1 MKRRIFSLILASALM
16 FSFVPL
22 VFAATLLTSVSVSVN
37 IMEETGIKRAN
48 ENLVVWAYSETNSY
62 GNSGSSPQINLY
74 DTHWYET
81 FANPE
86 DGKNA
91 SDYEY
96 DEVNNLYLKEMTEN
110 DVFSKEKNY
119 AFKTTL
125 RLMSTGLQFGIQ
137 SNEDI
142 TVNNYPL
149 NNELTGGKYS
159 VEDYKISSDYTVPS
173 YVCKI
178 YSLLPSSFVQ
188 DRIYDVKLY
197 GTEITKNNKN
207 DIFGDGTA
215 SYVPATE
222 TECAKLHLNNFVKT
236 TTTNTLSL
244 INVNED
250 LEIIVSGTNKLSCSA
265 SARGNAHTDGIYST
279 GKLTVKGNGSLTLNP
294 MYSFSGW
301 SSGIYCTENITVCE
315 DVQLKLT
322 TNEGSTYTYGIHSGG
337 DLTIKDNATVSITN
351 AGYATN
357 AKNARAINAINVNI
371 LDNTTVFAENR
382 GHKDGLKYGVY
393 ASKKLT
399 FTGNKLTTNVG
410 ADTSSRAIYAV
421 TYDLGNSACFGA
433 SSISDVSYGGTSITS
448 NNFNSSTYRAIRI
461 EKAYKTSVN
470 GTPILVS
477 TKDDVLKDGTVKY
490 TPEHGNMPAT
500 LTLDGANISKIKATE
515 DLIIDVISESSVNV
529 GTSTSDNAI
538 DINGRGYIKGDGY
551 LTVKGGKNSGY
562 GIKTTGYLNFGIEL
576 TIDAK
581 QAIYSP
587 DYTPKNSDDVYVNT
601 VYGDADNAYDWDRET
616 PITTYSHVYIYASAP
631 SLYVNG
637 VLVTDENK
645 NAYYETEH
653 WYAKTYGINSNDV
666 VLYLEGVSFDTDSN
680 VRSDSSTIWCDGDLT
695 IELKGENS
703 IVSPGNPSANFV
715 APVNCYG
722 NLTIN
727 GNSQN
732 EDILNISSTLSSA
745 PVFMNSYAIQV
756 SDELTLNNCK
766 VTAYAPNCNSS
777 RSYGVYAVN
786 ALNVNHSYIEG
797 LARKHTYAENEA
809 SVGIYAGSLTI
820 NGNDCTVSGRSTAS
834 DSGYGILVPYQFDD
848 LELTGGNFAAIGN
861 TAAYDISG
869 YELNIGNYIEP
880 IIYAKKSTGDSVK
893 IWDGSY
899 PLSESKYLSISQG
912 KYNVYVGGVE
922 VTAFNASDIFGDE
935 TAVLTF
941 DENKLPV
948 LTLTNANI
956 TGFSKTQSPL
966 YYACIWSEKP
976 LTVIFNGNCTVDS
989 GEGEINSVAEKRRYA
1004 IYNRD
1009 DNITIIANENSV
1021 TNISGYSSI
1030 YSGGNINISLFKN
1043 AKFNV
1048 NGLTN
1053 SGSCIYGNNFSL
1065 CGDGG
1070 YTFNVLNPG
1079 TGSCISVSQT
1089 GTTSFTSDS
1098 TEVFSNINLKHNCTN
1113 GSENYAPILSTM
1125 KRIQVKNVYMN
1136 IRGFCPTT
1144 MVIPQFSTEPDSNAT
1159 DNLLITVAEDEN
1171 AYFSYKWDNSPLITD
1186 DCCRNFV
1193 KIEPY
1198 YDSYGL
1204 GDTNGDEII
1213 NGNDYAELVNK
1224 VLSCKTEFEHKT
1236 AYDMNRDTAVD
1247 VLDCVLLERTVNNL

>member
-1 MKRRIFSLILASALM
+1 MKKRFFSVLLALSVILSIVPSA
-16 FSFVPL
+16 
-22 VFAATLLTSVSVSVN
+22 FAATKYFDTVSVAVN
-37 IMEETGIKRAN
+37 IMEETDISRAN
-48 ENLVVWAYSETNSY
+48 EKLSIYVKSGTTGYSNSSFSIY
-62 GNSGSSPQINLY
+62 GI
-74 DTHWYET
+74 HWYVALTDIEEGNT
-81 FANPE
+81 A
-86 DGKNA
+86 D
-91 SDYEY
+91 DYVY
-96 DEVNNLYLKEMTEN
+96 DEVNSVYLREMSET
-110 DVFSKEKNY
+110 DLFEKGTNY
-119 AFKTTL
+119 ALRFSARTTY
-125 RLMSTGLQFGIQ
+125 TDTQFSIA
-137 SNEDI
+137 SDENI
-142 TVNNYPL
+142 TVNNNPL
-149 NNELTGGKYS
+149 NEEGYNGTYS
-159 VEDYKISSDYTVPS
+159 VEDFIIGNTTLTNSVITVYT
-173 YVCKI
+173 
-178 YSLLPSSFVQ
+178 LLPGSIVK
-188 DRIYDVKLY
+188 DREYDVY
-197 GTEITKNNKN
+197 VAGTLITKLNK
-207 DIFGDGTA
+207 DDVFGDGRVQYRPA
-215 SYVPATE
+215 SE
-222 TECAKLHLNNFVKT
+222 NGCAKLFLNGINKAMQYSTVQISAEENLELVISG
-236 TTTNTLSL
+236 TNTLKSTYTSAFTVDTYG
-244 INVNED
+244 IKVNGD
-250 LEIIVSGTNKLSCSA
+250 LTI
-265 SARGNAHTDGIYST
+265 T
-279 GKLTVKGNGSLTLNP
+279 GDGSLWVNARA
-294 MYSFSGW
+294 
-301 SSGIYCTENITVCE
+301 SSYRCAGITCTGNLYIGDNVRVSSTAI
-315 DVQLKLT
+315 K
-322 TNEGSTYTYGIHSGG
+322 GSTYTYGINAAG
-337 DLTIKDNATVSITN
+337 DVTIADNAVVRVYTGCEPATANSAYGLKGNNISILGN
-351 AGYATN
+351 ADVYVENGQAC
-357 AKNARAINAINVNI
+357 KNAN
-371 LDNTTVFAENR
+371 
-382 GHKDGLKYGVY
+382 YGVY
-393 ASKKLT
+393 ASQNFNFSGKKLHSNRY
-399 FTGNKLTTNVG
+399 G
-410 ADTSSRAIYAV
+410 SSGSAIYSSSK
-421 TYDLGNSACFGA
+421 TFGNVVCFG
-433 SSISDVSYGGTSITS
+433 SNDSLSIVYGGVEIPTSDFS
-448 NNFNSSTYRAIRI
+448 KYSYLRL
-461 EKAYKTSVN
+461 EKAYDTAVN
-470 GTPILVS
+470 GNKITES
-477 TKDDVLKDGTVKY
+477 NKNDVLGDGTVVY
-490 TPEHGNMPAT
+490 TPADENSTAT
-500 LTLDGANISKIKATE
+500 LTLNGASLSKIKATE
-515 DLIIDVISESSVNV
+515 NLIIDVVSESSVDV
-529 GTSTSDNAI
+529 GSSTSDNAI
-538 DINGRGYIKGDGY
+538 DINGKCYIKGDGY

-581 QAIYSP
+581 QAIYSN
-587 DYTPKNSDDVYVNT
+587 YTPKNSDDVYVNT

-680 VRSDSSTIWCDGDLT
+680 VRSDSSTVWCDGDLT

-820 NGNDCTVSGRSTAS
+820 NGNDCTVSGRSTGS

-848 LELTGGNFAAIGN
+848 LELTGGNFIAIGN

-869 YELNIGNYIEP
+869 YELNIDNYIEP
-880 IIYAKKSTGDSVK
+880 IIYAKKSTGDSVA

-899 PLSESKYLSISQG
+899 SLSESKYLSISQG

-922 VTAFNASDIFGDE
+922 VTPFNASDIFGDE

-956 TGFSKTQSPL
+956 TGFAKTQSAL

-1009 DNITIIANENSV
+1009 GNITIIANENSV
-1021 TNISGYSSI
+1021 TNLTGYCSI
-1030 YSGGNINISLFKN
+1030 YSGADINISLLKN
-1043 AKFNV
+1043 AEFNV
-1048 NGLTN
+1048 NGLIN
-1053 SGSCIYGNNFSL
+1053 SGSCISCNNFSL

-1079 TGSCISVSQT
+1079 VGSCISVLQT

-1098 TEVFSNINLKHNCTN
+1098 TEVFSNVNLRHNCPN
-1113 GSENYAPILSTM
+1113 GSENASPVLATV
-1125 KRIQVKNVYMN
+1125 KQIQVKNVFMK
-1136 IRGFCPTT
+1136 IRGFHPTT
-1144 MVIPQFSTEPDSNAT
+1144 MVIPHFSNEIGNEVT
-1159 DNLLITVAEDEN
+1159 DNLLITVAKDEN
-1171 AYFSYKWDNSPLITD
+1171 AYFFYKWNNFTLLTENESY
-1186 DCCRNFV
+1186 NFV
-1193 KIEPY
+1193 NIEPY
-1198 YDSYGL
+1198 YDSYAFA
-1204 GDTNGDEII
+1204 DTNGDGII
-1213 NGNDYAELVNK
+1213 NGNDYTELVNK
-1224 VLSCKTEFEHKT
+1224 ALSNDTEFEHKT
-1236 AYDMNRDTAVD
+1236 AYDMNRDTVID

>member
-1 MKRRIFSLILASALM
+1 MKKQILSILLASALIL
-16 FSFVPL
+16 SFVP
-22 VFAATLLTSVSVSVN
+22 VAFAATSLTSVAVSTN
-37 IMEETGIKRAN
+37 IMEDTGIERAN
-48 ENLVVWAYSETNSY
+48 NNLVVWASSGTNSY
-62 GNSGSSPQINLY
+62 GNSGSSPQIDVY

-81 FANPE
+81 FTEPE

-96 DEVNNLYLKEMTEN
+96 DDVNNLYLKEMTES
-110 DVFSKEKNY
+110 DVFSKDKNY

-125 RLMSTGLQFGIQ
+125 RLRSTGLQFSIQ

-142 TVNNYPL
+142 TINNYHL

-159 VEDYKISSDYTVPS
+159 VEDYEISSDYIIPS
-173 YVCKI
+173 YICTI

-197 GTEITKNNKN
+197 GTEITKANKN
-207 DIFGDGTA
+207 DIFGNGTA

-222 TECAKLHLNNFVKT
+222 TECAKLYLNNFNKT
-236 TTTNTLSL
+236 TTTNVLNL
-244 INVNED
+244 IYVNED
-250 LEIIVSGTNKLSCSA
+250 LEIIVSGTNVLSCSS

-279 GKLTVKGNGSLTLNP
+279 GKLTIKGNGSLTLKP
-294 MYSFSGW
+294 MYSFNGW

-371 LDNTTVFAENR
+371 LDNTTVYAENR
-382 GHKDGLKYGVY
+382 GHTDGVKYGVY
-393 ASKKLT
+393 ASQKLT

-410 ADTSSRAIYAV
+410 SNTSSRAIYAL
-421 TYDLGNSACFGA
+421 TYDLGNSACFGT
-433 SSISDVSYGGTSITS
+433 SSITDVSVGGTSITS
-448 NNFNSSTYRAIRI
+448 SSFNSSTYRAIRI

-490 TPEHGNMPAT
+490 TPEHDNMPAT

-515 DLIIDVISESSVNV
+515 DLIIDVVSESSVDV
-529 GTSTSDNAI
+529 GSSTSDNAI
-538 DINGRGYIKGDGY
+538 DINGKCYIKGDGY

-581 QAIYSP
+581 QAIYSN
-587 DYTPKNSDDVYVNT
+587 YTPKNSDDVYVNT

-616 PITTYSHVYIYASAP
+616 PITTYSHVYIYSSAP

-637 VLVTDENK
+637 ILVTDENK
-645 NAYYETEH
+645 NDYYETEH

-703 IVSPGNPSANFV
+703 IVSPGNPSANYV

-727 GNSQN
+727 GNNQN

-777 RSYGVYAVN
+777 RSYGVYAGN

-797 LARKHTYAENEA
+797 LAQKHTYAENEA

-820 NGNDCTVSGRSTAS
+820 NGNDCTVSGRSTGS
-834 DSGYGILVPYQFDD
+834 DSGYGILVPYQSGD
-848 LELTGGNFAAIGN
+848 LELTGGIFTAVGN

-869 YELNIGNYIEP
+869 YELNIDNYIEP

-899 PLSESKYLSISQG
+899 ALSESKYLSISQG
-912 KYNVYVGGVE
+912 KYNVYIGGVE

-941 DENKLPV
+941 DENKLPI

-956 TGFSKTQSPL
+956 TGFTKTQSPL

-1009 DNITIIANENSV
+1009 GNITIIANENSV
-1021 TNISGYSSI
+1021 TNLSGYSSI
-1030 YSGGNINISLFKN
+1030 YSGADINISLLKN
-1043 AKFNV
+1043 AEFNV
-1048 NGLTN
+1048 NGLIN
-1053 SGSCIYGNNFSL
+1053 SGSCISCNNFSL

-1079 TGSCISVSQT
+1079 VGSCIYVSQT

-1098 TEVFSNINLKHNCTN
+1098 TEVFSNVNLRHNCPN
-1113 GSENYAPILSTM
+1113 GSENASPVLATT
-1125 KRIQVKNVYMN
+1125 KRIQVKNVFMK
-1136 IRGFCPTT
+1136 IRGFRPTI
-1144 MVIPQFSTEPDSNAT
+1144 MVIPHFSTETENEVT
-1159 DNLLITVAEDEN
+1159 DNLLITVAKDED
-1171 AYFSYKWDNSPLITD
+1171 AYFFYKWNNSALLTENESY
-1186 DCCRNFV
+1186 NFV
-1193 KIEPY
+1193 NIEPY
-1198 YDSYGL
+1198 YDSYAFA
-1204 GDTNGDEII
+1204 DTNGDGII
-1213 NGNDYAELVNK
+1213 NGNDYTELVNK
-1224 VLSCKTEFEHKT
+1224 ALSNDTEFEHKT
-1236 AYDMNRDTAVD
+1236 AYDMNRDTVID